1 MIKVKGENND
11 LDRLIQIYT
20 KLSMV
25 DFPSAKD
32 ALTHIKDLQKLE
44 AEWSKVEKLRE
55 AIVKKNKLDK
65 DPDNKEANIKANE
78 EYIKVLLEQFEL
90 ELVEMPEQVVALIKT
105 PADLLLLDKL
115 GIKKID

>member
-1 MIKVKGENND
+1 MIKVKGQNSQLE
-11 LDRLIQIYT
+11 RLIQIYT

-32 ALTHIKDLQKLE
+32 ALAHIKDLQKLE

-65 DPDNKEANIKANE
+65 EPDNKEANVKANE

-90 ELVEMPEQVVALIKT
+90 ELNQMPQAVIDLLTA